1 MRLKIA
7 PVVALLGLMVAA
19 TTASAQIHS
28 DAIMQRLGYPPDSK
42 LLIIHADD
50 FGMAH
55 SVDRAIM
62 QAFDNGWIT
71 SASIMAPCPWF
82 PEAAEFAR
90 NHPQADLGLHLTLT
104 SEWMGFRWRP
114 VSPTPVPS
122 LLDQQGYMP
131 LTETEAAEQEKIPEV
146 RTELLAQIE
155 KARAAG
161 VMFTHL
167 DSHMGT
173 LFQSQALFNEYQ
185 KVATDWHVPNFIALG
200 ENTHGEHKFT
210 VQPDK
215 LVITTDL
222 QMMPGVPNDQWLDA
236 YKKMLTGLKPGVYQ
250 LIVHLGLDDPE
261 LQAITYNHPDWGAAW
276 RQNDVRVVGSREFQQ
291 FLKDQGFKLVTW
303 RELQKAMQ

>member
-1 MRLKIA
+1 MRLKNA
-7 PVVALLGLMVAA
+7 ALLIVLLSLLSL
-19 TTASAQIHS
+19 TASAQIHS
-28 DAIMQRLGYPPDSK
+28 DEIIKRLGYPADSK

-71 SASIMAPCPWF
+71 SASIMVPCPWF

-104 SEWMGFRWRP
+104 SEWLSYRWRP
-114 VSPTPVPS
+114 VSSQPVPS
-122 LLDQQGYMP
+122 LLDRDGYMP
-131 LTETEAAEQEKIPEV
+131 LTETDAAAQEKMPDV
-146 RTELLAQIE
+146 SAELRAQID
-155 KARAAG
+155 KAKSAAIG
-161 VMFTHL
+161 FTHL

-173 LFQSQALFNEYQ
+173 LFQNQPLFDEYQ
-185 KVATDWHVPNFIALG
+185 KAATENHVPNFIAAG
-200 ENTHGEHKFT
+200 ENTHGEHNFN

-222 QMMPGVPNDQWLDA
+222 QMTPGVSKDQWLDA
-236 YKKMLTGLKPGVYQ
+236 YKKMLSGLKPGVYQ
-250 LIVHLGLDDPE
+250 LIVHLGFDEPE
-261 LQAITYNHPDWGAAW
+261 LQAISYNHPDWGAAW
-276 RQNDVRVVGSREFQQ
+276 RENDLRLVSSPEFRQ

-303 RELQKAMQ
+303 RELAKAMK

>member
-1 MRLKIA
+1 MRLKLA
-7 PVVALLGLMVAA
+7 VVAFVCLIVA
-19 TTASAQIHS
+19 TTASAQINS
-28 DAIMQRLGYPPDSK
+28 DTIIKRLGYPADSK

-71 SASIMAPCPWF
+71 SASIMVPCPWF

-104 SEWMGFRWRP
+104 SEWMSFRWRP
-114 VSPTPVPS
+114 VSATPVPS
-122 LLDQQGYMP
+122 LLDQEGYMP
-131 LTETEAAEQEKIPEV
+131 LTETDAAAQEKIPDV
-146 RTELLAQIE
+146 RNELRAQIE
-155 KARAAG
+155 KAKAAG
-161 VMFTHL
+161 VNFTHL

-173 LFQSQALFNEYQ
+173 LFQTQALFNEYQ
-185 KVATDWHVPNFIALG
+185 KAASDYHVPNFIASG
-200 ENTHGEHKFT
+200 ENTHGEHNFS

-215 LVITTDL
+215 LVVTTDL
-222 QMMPGVPNDQWLDA
+222 QMTPGVPKDQWLVA

-250 LIVHLGLDDPE
+250 LIVHLGFDDPE
-261 LQAITYNHPDWGAAW
+261 LQAIAYNHPDWGAGW
-276 RQNDVRVVGSREFQQ
+276 RENDVRVVSSREFQQ

-303 RELQKAMQ
+303 RELAKAMQ